1 MGLFV
6 LKQFLIGSLLI
17 FPSIS
22 YADDGSLQTTLDIIW
37 LIVSAAL
44 VFFMQAGFCFLET
57 GLVRKKNTLN
67 VAVKNIS
74 DMMVSILCFW
84 AIGYG
89 IMFGASS
96 GGFLG
101 TNHFFLADVIS
112 PYDIS
117 FFVFQAMFAGTV
129 ATIVSGA
136 VAERMQFVG
145 YLYIS
150 AILAL
155 FVYPVVGHWIW
166 NAEGWLAQKGFIDFA
181 GSTVVHSVG
190 AWVALAGVIV
200 LGPRKGRFDENGKV
214 NELAGHDLMLTTIG
228 VLILWLG
235 WFGFNGGS
243 TLAADASIA
252 GVVLNTVLAAAAGGV
267 ANLLLSHITSPIIR
281 IERILNGVLGGL
293 VAVTAGCGVLEPFG
307 AILIGA
313 FGGIV
318 AHVGYEVLTNVFK
331 LDDPVS
337 AIPVHGFAGVAGSIG
352 LAFLMPE
359 SALSGDRSAQI
370 FVQLQGVIAIFAW
383 SFVLGFIVFVL
394 LKTIG
399 KLRVDEEH
407 EDAGLNVSEHG
418 AKTAWLDTLNTMNQ
432 IMETKDL
439 SKRVSIDAGSEAGEV
454 AYLFNQ
460 LMTSFENNMKGMSVN
475 SNEVKEIA
483 EKLVLFTEQT
493 SSSMNMQAEQTH
505 AIEQAVTEMQSQIE
519 MLEEHT
525 NNILNVSSS
534 ADAEMSSAT
543 QIIEMTSVSIETM
556 KKFITDIEQNVLE
569 LENSAT
575 SVGMIT
581 QVISEIAEQT
591 NLLALNAAIE
601 AARAGDHG
609 RGFAVVAD
617 EVRKLAQK
625 TQQSVSD
632 IDNLVSQLQKQS
644 QQAKNIA
651 SEGKE
656 ESVRSTQVIEMT
668 GMAFDETVKAVAGMK
683 EVNVTL
689 KDMVNEQI
697 QATQMIHDSMVQINM
712 LTEDT
717 ALQVKNLL
725 EDSNQMKESSERM
738 NEAISEYKVVH

>member
-1 MGLFV
+1 
-6 LKQFLIGSLLI
+6 
-17 FPSIS
+17 
-22 YADDGSLQTTLDIIW
+22 
-37 LIVSAAL
+37 
-44 VFFMQAGFCFLET
+44 
-57 GLVRKKNTLN
+57 
-67 VAVKNIS
+67 
-74 DMMVSILCFW
+74 
-84 AIGYG
+84 
-89 IMFGASS
+89 
-96 GGFLG
+96 
-101 TNHFFLADVIS
+101 
-112 PYDIS
+112 
-117 FFVFQAMFAGTV
+117 
-129 ATIVSGA
+129 
-136 VAERMQFVG
+136 
-145 YLYIS
+145 
-150 AILAL
+150 
-155 FVYPVVGHWIW
+155 
-166 NAEGWLAQKGFIDFA
+166 
-181 GSTVVHSVG
+181 
-190 AWVALAGVIV
+190 
-200 LGPRKGRFDENGKV
+200 
-214 NELAGHDLMLTTIG
+214 
-228 VLILWLG
+228 
-235 WFGFNGGS
+235 
-243 TLAADASIA
+243 
-252 GVVLNTVLAAAAGGV
+252 
-267 ANLLLSHITSPIIR
+267 
-281 IERILNGVLGGL
+281 
-293 VAVTAGCGVLEPFG
+293 
-307 AILIGA
+307 
-313 FGGIV
+313 
-318 AHVGYEVLTNVFK
+318 
-331 LDDPVS
+331 
-337 AIPVHGFAGVAGSIG
+337 
-352 LAFLMPE
+352 
-359 SALSGDRSAQI
+359 
-370 FVQLQGVIAIFAW
+370 
-383 SFVLGFIVFVL
+383 
-394 LKTIG
+394 
-399 KLRVDEEH
+399 
-407 EDAGLNVSEHG
+407 
-418 AKTAWLDTLNTMNQ
+418 
-432 IMETKDL
+432 
-439 SKRVSIDAGSEAGEV
+439 
-454 AYLFNQ
+454 
-460 LMTSFENNMKGMSVN
+460 MKGMSVN